1 MLYVKKNAINNVRWN
16 PRDTFGIH
24 VRWWSGSHESNV
36 FFCSGYLETV
46 IIQKVVCF
54 SDTMPKHTTPYCEHL
69 DRLMADSARKWD
81 TPQFPFYLI
90 WLRPLLLD
98 ATVTIAH
105 SLCKLLGREITQPNA
120 ARSETWHIHIPHSA
134 SLHNSKMC
142 MAFMLMMMVLHHQTG
157 HRRANKK
164 FRN

>member
-1 MLYVKKNAINNVRWN
+1 MSDGILEI
-16 PRDTFGIH
+16 PLESMSGGGRDHMSRT
-24 VRWWSGSHESNV
+24 

-69 DRLMADSARKWD
+69 DRLMAVAHGSE
-81 TPQFPFYLI
+81 TPLSSLLFALI
-90 WLRPLLLD
+90 ETLLLD

-120 ARSETWHIHIPHSA
+120 ARSET
-134 SLHNSKMC
+134 
-142 MAFMLMMMVLHHQTG
+142 
-157 HRRANKK
+157 
-164 FRN
+164 